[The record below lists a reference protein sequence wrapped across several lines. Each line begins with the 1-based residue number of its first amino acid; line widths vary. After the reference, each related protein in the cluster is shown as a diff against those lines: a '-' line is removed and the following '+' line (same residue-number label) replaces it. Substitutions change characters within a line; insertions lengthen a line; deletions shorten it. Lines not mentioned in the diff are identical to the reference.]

1 MTSSDRDPER
11 RPPVE
16 PQDAVARDA
25 AAQGEKVIAL
35 QRKVSQLEQ
44 AVESHATI
52 DQAIGIVVAMG
63 RLTPDQG
70 WTVLRETSQHT
81 NIKLSRV
88 ADLIVA
94 WGCAGDLPEDVRK
107 ALDESLARARS
118 TSECA
123 GPTA

>member
-1 MTSSDRDPER
+1 MTSSDVDPQR
-11 RPPVE
+11 RPDEPADSIEQGDKVVE
-16 PQDAVARDA
+16 
-25 AAQGEKVIAL
+25 L
-35 QRKVSQLEQ
+35 QRKVSQLER
-44 AVESHATI
+44 AVESHATV

-94 WGCAGDLPEDVRK
+94 WGCAGDLPEDVRRE
-107 ALDESLARARS
+107 LDASLGRAQE
-118 TSECA
+118 TSECS